1 MGLGLA
7 TIDLVVI
14 VSVMLGVTWLGHRL
28 SGAITNRQSFFQAN
42 GTLPWWAVSA
52 SILAT
57 LVSAVTFVSVPAAVF
72 APGGN
77 LTYFQV
83 IIGLALGKIAVGML
97 LARPFYES
105 KSAQTSYE
113 YIGQR
118 LDKPTGEIAM
128 YLGLLLTIIN
138 SGVKL
143 LTASLV
149 LDVITGWGLPG
160 CALFV
165 VVVSVIWGAIAGIKT
180 VIWTDFLLFIL
191 FGLGAIFALVY
202 IVLNVDQSFASALA
216 SLDHQAKLVLFDFS
230 TEPEKRYTI
239 WAGVIGGIALNVAQ
253 GSTQGTWQRVR
264 ACRSVDD
271 AQKAY
276 NYAALFYLMHL
287 VILAVGLALA
297 VFYTEHAIPADVSAQ
312 LVDQPDRIFPFFILS
327 EIPVG
332 LSGLFIAAIFAA
344 AISTLDSALAES
356 ADLSVSHI
364 YAKYLRPAASETHYV
379 FVSRLL
385 MGGWGIVFFA
395 TALFFAEYS
404 AEGLLDLTFKL
415 PNYVYGAIFGSIV
428 LARFGIGRLSTIL
441 VGFALA
447 CAITVWLSQLG
458 VAFFYWCPIAGT
470 AMVLIV
476 WLLERRSPEWTGVA
490 QGRGAEQGT

>member
-1 MGLGLA
+1 VGSGLA
-7 TIDLVVI
+7 FVDLVVI
-14 VSVMLGVTWLGHRL
+14 IAVMAGVTWMGHKL
-28 SGAITNRQSFFQAN
+28 SGTISSRRSFFQAD
-42 GTLPWWAVSA
+42 GSLPWWAVSA

-77 LTYFQV
+77 LTYLQV
-83 IIGLALGKIAVGML
+83 IIGLALGKIAVGVL

-118 LDKPTGEIAM
+118 IDRPTGELSM
-128 YLGLLLTIIN
+128 YLGLLLTVIN

-160 CALFV
+160 CAAFV
-165 VVVSVIWGAIAGIKT
+165 VAVSVLWGALAGIKT
-180 VIWTDFLLFIL
+180 VIWTDFLLFVL
-191 FGLGAIFALVY
+191 FTAGAVFAL
-202 IVLNVDQSFASALA
+202 IFIAINVEQGFGQAFAE
-216 SLDHQAKLVLFDFS
+216 LDARAKLVLFDFS
-230 TEPEKRYTI
+230 TDIEKRYTI
-239 WAGVIGGIALNVAQ
+239 WAGVIGGIALNIAQ

-264 ACRSVDD
+264 ACRSVSD

-276 NYAALFYLMHL
+276 NFAALFYVMHL
-287 VILAVGLALA
+287 IVLAVGLALV
-297 VFYTEHAIPADVSAQ
+297 VFYAEHPLPESVTAQ
-312 LVDQPDRIFPFFILS
+312 LSSSPDRIFPYFIAT
-327 EIPVG
+327 EIPLG

-356 ADLSVSHI
+356 SDLSVSHI
-364 YAKYLRPAASETHYV
+364 YARFIRRDADEAHYV
-379 FVSRLL
+379 LVSRVL
-385 MGGWGIVFFA
+385 MGFWGVVFLGV
-395 TALFFAEYS
+395 ALFFGRYS

-428 LARFGIGRLSTIL
+428 LARFGIGRLSTVL
-441 VGFALA
+441 VGFGLATALV
-447 CAITVWLSQLG
+447 VWMSQNG
-458 VAFFYWCPIAGT
+458 IAFFYWCPIAGSV
-470 AMVLIV
+470 MVIAV
-476 WLLERRSPEWTGVA
+476 WMLERYLE
-490 QGRGAEQGT
+490 E